1 MKFNHYVE
9 MADTTGLVPVVP
21 IDSIDKINDFL
32 FTLADSP
39 VRTPEEALTAVRDT
53 LGRFGVTIPAM
64 YDLDSEGQE
73 FIINLTDKDFLYF
86 AYSLDDDGTYTF
98 HAEITDQ
105 DGIDEILS
113 IDDEDEED
121 EEK

>member
-1 MKFNHYVE
+1 

-21 IDSIDKINDFL
+21 IDSIDKINEFL

-39 VRTPEEALTAVRDT
+39 VKTPEEALTAVRDT
-53 LGRFGVTIPAM
+53 LGRFGVTIPSM
-64 YDLDSEGQE
+64 YNLDLEGQE

-86 AYSLDDDGTYTF
+86 AYSLDDDGTYVF

-113 IDDEDEED
+113 IDYGDEEEEED

>member
-1 MKFNHYVE
+1 MKFGHYVE

-32 FTLADSP
+32 FALAESP

-64 YDLDSEGQE
+64 YDLDPEGQE

-86 AYSLDDDGTYTF
+86 AYSLDDDGTYAF